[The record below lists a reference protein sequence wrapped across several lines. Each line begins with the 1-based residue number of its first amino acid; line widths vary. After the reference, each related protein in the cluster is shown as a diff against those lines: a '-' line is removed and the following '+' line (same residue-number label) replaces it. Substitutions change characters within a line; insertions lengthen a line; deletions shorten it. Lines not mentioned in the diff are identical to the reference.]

1 MADGSMTCRPVVCF
15 LTGTLNALAGAER
28 VTASIASALA
38 ARGYRIHVL
47 SLWDETSAFPLHPAV
62 IHSTLFPARPSFKRQ
77 YVATVWRI
85 RRFMTEHDV
94 DVLVEVDPMLTLF
107 TLPALLGSRTRRVA
121 WEHCHFDEDLGK
133 PARRIARR
141 LAARTAAVVVVLTDL
156 DRLRWRAAIRHRFQ
170 IAVIANPLP
179 FDLPPAMEALTQA
192 QTVLAVGRLV
202 EAKGFDILLEAWAI
216 VAREAPDWRLEIV
229 GEGPAR
235 PTLEALVVQYGI
247 AGTVSMPGAR
257 TDITSA
263 YQQAGV
269 FCLSSR
275 YEGFGL
281 VLLEAMAFGLPVV
294 ASACETGPKA
304 LLVEGGNAVMV
315 PPEDGPALARALL
328 RVIGDPNLRWQL
340 AKGGR
345 LTAEAHTINR
355 IVDQKWEALLR
366 GVVTGNGDASPSE

>member
-1 MADGSMTCRPVVCF
+1 MADGAVTRRPVICF

-47 SLWDETSAFPLHPAV
+47 SLWDEASAFPLHPAV
-62 IHSTLFPARPSFKRQ
+62 THRALFPVRPSFKRQ
-77 YVATVWRI
+77 YAAIVWRI
-85 RRFMTEHDV
+85 RRFMLTHDI

-107 TLPALLGSRTRRVA
+107 TLPALFGSRVRRVA

-133 PARRIARR
+133 PARRVARR
-141 LAARTAAVVVVLTDL
+141 LAARTAAAVVVLTDA
-156 DRLRWRAAIRHRFQ
+156 DRLRWRAAIRHPFQ

-179 FDLPPAMEALTQA
+179 FDLPPRMEAPMQA
-192 QTVLAVGRLV
+192 KRVLAVGRLV
-202 EAKGFDILLEAWAI
+202 EAKGFDILLEAWAL
-216 VAREAPDWRLEIV
+216 VVREAPDWRLEIV

-235 PTLEALVVQYGI
+235 PALEALAAQYGVSK
-247 AGTVSMPGAR
+247 TVSMPGER
-257 TDITSA
+257 TDIASA
-263 YQQAGV
+263 YRQAGV

-294 ASACETGPKA
+294 ASACEAGPKA

-315 PPEDGPALARALL
+315 PPEDGPVLARALL
-328 RVIGDPNLRWQL
+328 RVIGDPDLRWQL

-345 LTAEAHTINR
+345 LTAAAHTVDR
-355 IVDQKWEALLR
+355 LVDQEWEALLR
-366 GVVTGNGDASPSE
+366 GVVTGNGGAAPSE

>member
-1 MADGSMTCRPVVCF
+1 MTRRPVVCF

-47 SLWDETSAFPLHPAV
+47 SLWDEASAFPLHPAV
-62 IHSTLFPARPSFKRQ
+62 IHSALFRVRPSFKRQ
-77 YVATVWRI
+77 FATTVWRI
-85 RRFMTEHDV
+85 RRFMAEHDI

-133 PARRIARR
+133 PARRVARR
-141 LAARTAAVVVVLTDL
+141 LAARTAAAVVVLTDA
-156 DRLRWRAAIRHRFQ
+156 DRLRWRAAIRHPFQ
-170 IAVIANPLP
+170 IAVIPNPLP
-179 FDLPPAMEALTQA
+179 FDLPPQIEAPTQ
-192 QTVLAVGRLV
+192 TKKVLAVGRLV
-202 EAKGFDILLEAWAI
+202 EAKGFDILLEAWAL
-216 VAREAPDWRLEIV
+216 VVREAPDWRLEIL

-235 PTLEALVVQYGI
+235 TALEALAVQYGI
-247 AGTVSMPGAR
+247 SQTMSLPGERSDVA
-257 TDITSA
+257 SA
-263 YQQAGV
+263 YRQAGV

-294 ASACETGPKA
+294 ASACEAGPKA
-304 LLVEGGNAVMV
+304 LLVEGGNAVTV
-315 PPEDGPALARALL
+315 PPENGPALAQALL
-328 RVIGDPNLRWQL
+328 RVIGDPDLRAQL

-345 LTAEAHTINR
+345 LTAAAHTVDQM
-355 IVDQKWEALLR
+355 VDQKWEPLLQ
-366 GVVTGNGDASPSE
+366 GIVTGNGAAAPTE